1 MDEAQSA
8 GATPAMAQWF
18 RAKADYPDALIFFRM
33 GDFYELFFE
42 DAEIAAGALDIALTA
57 RGSHQGQ
64 PIRMCGVPVGQRDVY
79 LARLVRRGFAVAI
92 AEQMEAPA
100 EAKARA
106 GARAGT
112 RGGKSLI
119 DRAVVRLI
127 TPGTLTEEALL
138 DAGQTRLLVAIV
150 SDQAGA
156 HCGVAWIDASTGR
169 FETEAVARGELA
181 ALLARLDPAEI
192 LADPALALGAYE
204 VKRSSA
210 DAALTLARARGLLA
224 DGFAVASIE
233 AFGAFSDEE
242 VIAAALALRHVQR
255 SQGGGQGLG
264 QGGLGNLAPP
274 VRVSE
279 AGLLAMDAATR
290 ASLDLLRDRH
300 GQEAGS
306 LFGAVRRTVSA
317 AGARCLAQ
325 WIAAPLDD
333 LALLRARQGLW
344 LGLVAMPGRLSALRA
359 ALRGAADLARALT
372 RLRLAG
378 DAIRPVSPRDLGL
391 VRDALSVGAQVQAI
405 LEGAALPGLDWPD
418 PPLGLMDDLTRALVA
433 SPPMRAGDAPAIAP
447 GYDGELDGERALRDD
462 ARQVIAAL
470 QTALARR
477 YGVASL
483 KIRHHAQLGYV
494 IEVPAASV
502 EGLRAF
508 PELLLRQGLA
518 AAARFSHPDVAA
530 LDQRIA
536 EASERA
542 VRREAMVLAV
552 LRRRVLAE
560 VRALEGLAAALAV
573 LDAAQS
579 AADLA
584 SSGRWCAPELSAD
597 AQFQIIGGRHP
608 VVEAALGV
616 GQRFIANDSDLGPE
630 RRLLLLTGPNMA
642 GKSTFLRQNALML
655 VLAQAGLP
663 VPAERARIGLADRLF
678 SRVGAADDLAA
689 GRSTFMVEMI
699 ETAAILNQ
707 AGPRSFVIIDE
718 IGRGTGTR
726 DGLAIAQA
734 VLEALHGT
742 IRCRAIFATHFHDL
756 VPLVETL
763 PRAALGT
770 MRVKEWRGDVVF
782 MHEVIAGAAGRSW
795 GVHVAKL
802 AGVPPLVVR
811 RAETLLR
818 AAERGEAAL
827 PLFAAKGDAGG
838 DVVGNAAD
846 AGMAAQQA
854 EFLAA
859 LREIDPDRLSPRAA
873 LETIYALRRKFLGD
887 PSIDAVDE

>member
-106 GARAGT
+106 GAR
-112 RGGKSLI
+112 GGKSLI
-119 DRAVVRLI
+119 ERAVVRLI

-150 SDQAGA
+150 ADQAGG

-169 FETEAVARGELA
+169 FETEAVGLGALA
-181 ALLARLDPAEI
+181 SLLARLDPAEI
-192 LADPALALGAYE
+192 LADPALALGAYAA
-204 VKRSSA
+204 KRSSA
-210 DAALTLARARGLLA
+210 DTALTLARARALLA

-242 VIAAALALRHVQR
+242 VIAAALAHRHVQR
-255 SQGGGQGLG
+255 SQGGAACLD
-264 QGGLGNLAPP
+264 NLAPP

-290 ASLDLLRDRH
+290 ASLDLVRDRH

-306 LFGAVRRTVSA
+306 LLGAVRRTVSA

-325 WIAAPLDD
+325 WIATPRDD
-333 LALLRARQGLW
+333 LAVLRARQGLW

-378 DAIRPVSPRDLGL
+378 DAVRPVSPRDLGL
-391 VRDALSVGAQVQAI
+391 VRDALAVGAQVQAI

-418 PPLGLMDDLTRALVA
+418 PPGGLIDDLTRALVA

-447 GYDGELDGERALRDD
+447 GFDGELDGERALRDD

-518 AAARFSHPDVAA
+518 AAARFSHPDVAS
-530 LDQRIA
+530 LDQRIT

-542 VRREAMVLAV
+542 MRREAVVLAV
-552 LRRRVLAE
+552 LRQRVLAE
-560 VRALEGLAAALAV
+560 AHALGRLAEALAV

-584 SSGRWCAPELSAD
+584 SSGRWCAPELSDD

-782 MHEVIAGAAGRSW
+782 MHEVIEGAAGRSW

-811 RAETLLR
+811 RAEILLR

-827 PLFAAKGDAGG
+827 PLFAARADADAG
-838 DVVGNAAD
+838 AAD
-846 AGMAAQQA
+846 AACDGMAAQHA

-887 PSIDAVDE
+887 PPIDAVDE

>member
-18 RAKADYPDALIFFRM
+18 RAKADYPEALIFFRM
-33 GDFYELFFE
+33 GDFYEMFFE

-57 RGSHQGQ
+57 RGQHQGQ
-64 PIRMCGVPVGQRDVY
+64 PISMCGVPVGQRDVY
-79 LARLVRRGFAVAI
+79 LARLVRRGFSVAI
-92 AEQMEAPA
+92 VEQMEVPA
-100 EAKARA
+100 SDKAR
-106 GARAGT
+106 GAA
-112 RGGKSLI
+112 RGGKTLI
-119 DRAVVRLI
+119 ERAVVRLI

-138 DAGQTRLLVAIV
+138 DAGQTRLLVALV
-150 SDQAGA
+150 ADEPGDQY
-156 HCGVAWIDASTGR
+156 GVAWIDASTGR
-169 FETEAVARGELA
+169 FETEAVARGALA

-192 LADPALALGAYE
+192 LAGPTIDLGLFAG
-204 VKRSSA
+204 KRAQA
-210 DAALTLARARGLLA
+210 DGLIAGDRARALLA
-224 DGFAVASIE
+224 TAFGVASIE
-233 AFGAFSDEE
+233 AFGAFSDSE
-242 VIAAALALRHVQR
+242 VRAAALALRHVQR
-255 SQGGGQGLG
+255 SQGGAAGAI
-264 QGGLGNLAPP
+264 NLVPP

-290 ASLDLLRDRH
+290 ASLDLLRDRN

-333 LALLRARQGLW
+333 LAALRDRQALW
-344 LGLVAMPGRLSALRA
+344 LGLAAMPGRLAALRV

-378 DAIRPVSPRDLGL
+378 DAVRPVSPRDLGL
-391 VRDALSVGAQVQAI
+391 VRDALAVADQVDIVLDGAMLVGF
-405 LEGAALPGLDWPD
+405 DWPD
-418 PPLGLMDDLTRALVA
+418 RPRGLRDELTRALVA
-433 SPPMRAGDAPAIAP
+433 SPPIRAGDAPAIAP
-447 GYDGELDGERALRDD
+447 GFDGELDGERALRDD

-470 QTALARR
+470 QTELARR

-494 IEVPAASV
+494 IEVPTASV

-518 AAARFSHPDVAA
+518 AAARFSHPEVSA

-542 VRREAMVLAV
+542 ARREAVVLAA

-560 VRALEGLAAALAV
+560 ASALGLLASALAV

-584 SSGRWCAPELSAD
+584 SAGRWCAPELSAD
-597 AQFQIIGGRHP
+597 AQFQIVAGRHP

-663 VPAERARIGLADRLF
+663 VPAERALIGLADRLF

-770 MRVKEWRGDVVF
+770 MRVKEWRGEVVF
-782 MHEVIAGAAGRSW
+782 MHEVIEGAAGRSW

-811 RAETLLR
+811 RAADLLQ
-818 AAERGEAAL
+818 AAERGEPAL
-827 PLFAAKGDAGG
+827 PLFERAPEADSATEMSAARD
-838 DVVGNAAD
+838 
-846 AGMAAQQA
+846 A

-859 LREIDPDRLSPRAA
+859 LRAIDPDRLSPRAA
-873 LETIYALRRKFLGD
+873 LETIYALRRNFLGD
-887 PSIDAVDE
+887 PPADALDE